1 MKRLEGDTFSKEMRE
16 TPVSLGSLV
25 VAPGQAGA
33 NYRSITTEL
42 GSPIAVG
49 KVALWEN

>member
-16 TPVSLGSLV
+16 TPVSLRSLV
-25 VAPGQAGA
+25 VAPRQAGD

-42 GSPIAVG
+42 GSLIAVR
-49 KVALWEN
+49 KLALWEN